1 MKSVRLAL
9 TMLGLLLIL
18 TACGGGAAGGTSP
31 LGDPQA
37 GRAIFET
44 GGVSQIPCAA
54 CHTLDGTPLVGPSLQ
69 GISER
74 AGTRIPGLSAEE
86 YLRQSITD
94 PSAYLVEG
102 FDDLMNKDYGE
113 KLSEDDI
120 NNLIAFLM
128 TQ

>member
-1 MKSVRLAL
+1 MRPARFVLAVS
-9 TMLGLLLIL
+9 GLLLAL

-44 GGVSQIPCAA
+44 GGASQIPCAA

-69 GISER
+69 GISQQ
-74 AGTRIPGLSAEE
+74 AATRVSGLSAEE